1 MASHQDTN
9 VNSYFRRVRDLVTC
23 LPGRTYM
30 IYTGSYYTSVPL
42 CKALMD
48 REMSRI
54 GTLRKDRGVSIQ
66 YHQRLPHLA
75 PEERLKENK
84 YVIDY
89 NKSQVSN

>member
-1 MASHQDTN
+1 
-9 VNSYFRRVRDLVTC
+9 
-23 LPGRTYM
+23 M
-30 IYTGSYYTSVPL
+30 IYTDSYYTSVPL

-66 YHQRLPHLA
+66 YHLRLPHLA

-89 NKSQVSN
+89 INSQVSN

>member
-1 MASHQDTN
+1 M
-9 VNSYFRRVRDLVTC
+9 VLVTC

-30 IYTGSYYTSVPL
+30 KYTGNYYTSVPL

-54 GTLRKDRGVSIQ
+54 GTLRKDQGVKAQ
-66 YHQRLPHLA
+66 YHLRLPQLA

-84 YVIDY
+84 YVVDY
-89 NKSQVSN
+89 IKNQILN

>member
-1 MASHQDTN
+1 
-9 VNSYFRRVRDLVTC
+9 
-23 LPGRTYM
+23 M

-66 YHQRLPHLA
+66 YHLKLPQLA
-75 PEERLKENK
+75 PAERLQENK
-84 YVIDY
+84 YVVEYI
-89 NKSQVSN
+89 NNQIRN

>member
-1 MASHQDTN
+1 M
-9 VNSYFRRVRDLVTC
+9 DLITC
-23 LPGRTYM
+23 LPGRNYM

-54 GTLRKDRGVSIQ
+54 GTLRKDRGVKAQ